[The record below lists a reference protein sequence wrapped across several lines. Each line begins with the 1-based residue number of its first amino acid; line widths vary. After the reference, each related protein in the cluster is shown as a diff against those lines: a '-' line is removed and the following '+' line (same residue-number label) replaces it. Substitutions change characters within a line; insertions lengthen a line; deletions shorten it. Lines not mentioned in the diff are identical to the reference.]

1 MPASPLS
8 KQNPPP
14 PPPLK
19 RAPQLA
25 PNRSEPPA
33 QMPKITS
40 FTSTNPLQQQ
50 STQPQQQQ
58 QNPASNSEHQSP
70 RIPKNGEKFNLY
82 LNNKLPM
89 SKVFGFQIFNA
100 SSFFQDD
107 FTVDKH
113 QGINL
118 ASNVDKGLL
127 EYFIRIFLNNT
138 NRDVIK
144 FSKLTEDQQDFLEA
158 IADKHD
164 LGTRA

>member
-1 MPASPLS
+1 
-8 KQNPPP
+8 
-14 PPPLK
+14 
-19 RAPQLA
+19 
-25 PNRSEPPA
+25 
-33 QMPKITS
+33 MPKITS

-50 STQPQQQQ
+50 KTQPQQ
-58 QNPASNSEHQSP
+58 QNPASNSDHQSP

-89 SKVFGFQIFNA
+89 SKE
-100 SSFFQDD
+100 D

-118 ASNVDKGLL
+118 ASNVDKRLL
-127 EYFIRIFLNNT
+127 EYFIRIFVNNT
-138 NRDVIK
+138 TRDVIK

-164 LGTRA
+164 LENSHEKTGFVIKKSS

>member
-1 MPASPLS
+1 
-8 KQNPPP
+8 
-14 PPPLK
+14 
-19 RAPQLA
+19 
-25 PNRSEPPA
+25 
-33 QMPKITS
+33 MPKITS

-50 STQPQQQQ
+50 STQPQQQH

-70 RIPKNGEKFNLY
+70 RIPKNGEKFSLY

-89 SKVFGFQIFNA
+89 SK
-100 SSFFQDD
+100 DD

-118 ASNVDKGLL
+118 ASTVDKGLL

-164 LGTRA
+164 LENSHEKTGFVIKKNS